1 MLDRDTFAAEL
12 IVNANLRGKSHVL
25 GHKRLEMVDQHFCLN
40 PFGAIRRTPW
50 IETILFGIDG
60 PVGDNGVGMIGA
72 RLRAAN
78 YG

>member
-25 GHKRLEMVDQHFCLN
+25 GHKRLEMVDQYFYLN

-60 PVGDNGVGMIGA
+60 LVGDNGVGMIGA